1 MAETFKTNASPP
13 IPRPVEPIIDEV
25 EAEPEPM
32 PELDV
37 TDFLEI
43 ENNVTLTPEEQC
55 EKRVII
61 RKLHSYYL
69 TFPKECM
76 LRKDAIMDSVEM
88 NDLGQL
94 NMLLS
99 DVEHMISSGR
109 SIGSGKNI
117 FLAGTSVVEILSRKT
132 PLKLQGLT
140 AVCRESEEL
149 DSVIQE
155 LTIKYQNEV
164 VLGPEQRLALIMV
177 GLCSQIHAHNKNI
190 GTDDEIK
197 PINNEE
203 KERNEKREKN
213 REKII
218 NDLDEDA

>member
-1 MAETFKTNASPP
+1 MAETFKTGVSPP
-13 IPRPVEPIIDEV
+13 YPRGPVEPLIDE
-25 EAEPEPM
+25 AEQEPM

-37 TDFLEI
+37 SDFQEI
-43 ENNVTLTPEEQC
+43 ESNVALTPEEAC

-69 TFPKECM
+69 TFPKECA
-76 LRKDAIMDSVEM
+76 LRKSAIMDSVEM

-140 AVCRESEEL
+140 AVCRESPEL

-164 VLGPEQRLALIMV
+164 VLGPEQRLGLIMV
-177 GLCSQIHAHNKNI
+177 GLCSQIHAHNKAHSEKE
-190 GTDDEIK
+190 DEIK
-197 PINNEE
+197 PLNNEE
-203 KERNEKREKN
+203 KERNEKREKMMD
-213 REKII
+213 
-218 NDLDEDA
+218 DLDEDA

>member
-1 MAETFKTNASPP
+1 MAETFKTNTSPP
-13 IPRPVEPIIDEV
+13 IPRTVEPIIDEA
-25 EAEPEPM
+25 EPEPEPM
-32 PELDV
+32 PELDISH
-37 TDFLEI
+37 DFQEI
-43 ENNVTLTPEEQC
+43 QSNVTLTPEEQC

-69 TFPKECM
+69 TFPKECA

-140 AVCRESEEL
+140 AVCRESPEL

-164 VLGPEQRLALIMV
+164 VLGPEQRLGLIMV

-190 GTDDEIK
+190 EKDDEIK

-203 KERNEKREKN
+203 KERNEKREK
-213 REKII
+213 II

>member
-1 MAETFKTNASPP
+1 MAETFKTGVSPP
-13 IPRPVEPIIDEV
+13 IPRPVEPIIDEA
-25 EAEPEPM
+25 EPEPEPM

-37 TDFLEI
+37 SDFQEI
-43 ENNVTLTPEEQC
+43 ESNVTLSPEEAC

-69 TFPKECM
+69 TFPKECA

-132 PLKLQGLT
+132 PLKLKGLT
-140 AVCRESEEL
+140 AVCRESPEL

-164 VLGPEQRLALIMV
+164 VLGPEQRLGLIMV

-190 GTDDEIK
+190 ETDDEIK
-197 PINNEE
+197 PLNNEE
-203 KERNEKREKN
+203 KEKDQRRQKMMEE
-213 REKII
+213 
-218 NDLDEDA
+218 LDEDA